1 MEMSRRE
8 FIGTAALLGL
18 PPIPAILLRAAEE
31 VEASP
36 GGRVLVVLQLSGGND
51 GLNMVVPFEEPAY
64 HRSRPSLAIS
74 RGEALPLRVG
84 DVPPAAAGIR
94 TDGAGGGGGPGA
106 AEVGFHP
113 RMEALRDLYRQGA
126 VAVIQGV
133 GYPNPSRS
141 HFRAMDIWHTAR
153 PEEEVETG
161 WLGTAVG
168 RNRGRIQGLCVGEEK
183 LPLALRGEVQI
194 PSLKSLDWLDALA
207 GRGGLELR
215 RRLRDFHARER
226 AGEVER
232 VRALA
237 ATTLDE
243 LDRMID
249 LRNRPVPVEYPGS
262 HLAEK
267 LKWVGQLVAGGFPS
281 RIYYLTHGGFDTH
294 AQQKDIHA
302 LLLGQL
308 SEALAVFHRHLRS
321 LGASE
326 RVTVLVFS
334 EFGRRV
340 RENGSLGT
348 DHGCAA
354 PVFLVGGVRGGLYGP
369 HPTFDDLD
377 EGDLKFHTDFRR
389 IYATLLDEVLGAP
402 SEPILGGKFEKLN
415 LVARRARV

>member
-1 MEMSRRE
+1 M
-8 FIGTAALLGL
+8 
-18 PPIPAILLRAAEE
+18 
-31 VEASP
+31 
-36 GGRVLVVLQLSGGND
+36 
-51 GLNMVVPFEEPAY
+51 
-64 HRSRPSLAIS
+64 
-74 RGEALPLRVG
+74 
-84 DVPPAAAGIR
+84 AG
-94 TDGAGGGGGPGA
+94 
-106 AEVGFHP
+106 
-113 RMEALRDLYRQGA
+113 LRDLYREGE

-141 HFRAMDIWHTAR
+141 HFRAMDIWHTAC
-153 PEEEVETG
+153 PETEVETG
-161 WLGTAVG
+161 WLGSTVG
-168 RNRGRIQGLCVGEEK
+168 RHRERIQGLCVGEEK

-194 PSLKSLDWLDALA
+194 PSLKSLDWLEALA
-207 GRGGLELR
+207 GRGGRELR
-215 RRLRDFHARER
+215 QRLRRFHARER
-226 AGEVER
+226 AGEVEQ

-243 LDRMID
+243 LERMID
-249 LRNRPVPVEYPGS
+249 LRNRPVSVQYPGS
-262 HLAEK
+262 HLADK

-294 AQQKDIHA
+294 AQQKDVHA

-308 SEALAVFHRHLRS
+308 SEALAAFRRHLRS
-321 LGASE
+321 LGAAE

-354 PVFLVGGVRGGLYGP
+354 PVLLVGGVRGGLYGV
-369 HPTFDDLD
+369 HPSFEDLD

-389 IYATLLDEVLGAP
+389 IYATLLGDVLGVP
-402 SEPILGGKFEKLN
+402 SEPILGGKFEKLD